1 MLFDNNSQT
10 DNASSSSI
18 NTAETNGYQNCST
31 TTGAI
36 YLEGPDK
43 LNVYPNPANN
53 ILYINNLPDNTE
65 TIEIV
70 NIEGKKVM
78 ELKATDTIDI
88 SKLAFGVYQINFRG
102 NNWIE
107 TKKIIVK

>member
-1 MLFDNNSQT
+1 
-10 DNASSSSI
+10 
-18 NTAETNGYQNCST
+18 
-31 TTGAI
+31 
-36 YLEGPDK
+36 
-43 LNVYPNPANN
+43 
-53 ILYINNLPDNTE
+53 
-65 TIEIV
+65 
-70 NIEGKKVM
+70 M